1 MNFVLYGGR
10 VDSYALYGGRYA
22 PVALRGGEFA
32 FLNLC
37 GGNARAVS
45 EIEESFFLYGRKC
58 TSFCPIERGEILH
71 I

>member
-1 MNFVLYGGR
+1 MAESDVNFVLYGGR
-10 VDSYALYGGRYA
+10 VDSFALYGGRYA

-45 EIEESFFLYGRKC
+45 EIEESFSYTDENLCLFAL
-58 TSFCPIERGEILH
+58 
-71 I
+71 